1 MKQCYVL
8 NVQGVLRRQ
17 NWGFPLSGRG
27 ERDDS
32 KIDEWVGTVG
42 KRRTTAA
49 ELVLPEPF
57 WTEMAD
63 LMPPPST
70 WLDAG

>member
-1 MKQCYVL
+1 
-8 NVQGVLRRQ
+8 
-17 NWGFPLSGRG
+17 LSRL
-27 ERDDS
+27 DDLL
-32 KIDEWVGTVG
+32 
-42 KRRTTAA
+42 TAA

-57 WTEMAD
+57 WIEMAD